1 MASGHGANIGLGS
14 GLGGA
19 PAINNATRFDVWP
32 PCGHRQRLVKG
43 GTICSPPADDAIG
56 TWTASGGGT
65 GRAGRWS
72 QAVVADHA
80 PLRGLLVGSFNPAL
94 HPRQALLHRTSPT
107 LCCATTG
114 RTTCWASSSSK
125 CCTTLHSAG
134 DRGLRVKAS
143 QVFDKRPRHSDSL
156 HRREEGG
163 VGHRVKR
170 LRDIEEHQR
179 DRFQLLA

>member
-43 GTICSPPADDAIG
+43 GAICSPPADDAIG
-56 TWTASGGGT
+56 TGTASGGGT

-80 PLRGLLVGSFNPAL
+80 PLRRLPATSCRKLQSGTPSSTSAPPSYLFNPLLRLRPDEQPAGGPA
-94 HPRQALLHRTSPT
+94 HPQSAVRHCTLL
-107 LCCATTG
+107 
-114 RTTCWASSSSK
+114 
-125 CCTTLHSAG
+125 
-134 DRGLRVKAS
+134 
-143 QVFDKRPRHSDSL
+143 
-156 HRREEGG
+156 G
-163 VGHRVKR
+163 VGPSQ
-170 LRDIEEHQR
+170 IMQW
-179 DRFQLLA
+179 QQC